1 MNFDTP
7 HKIIAVLNWDLLKT
21 DKWEVATPFGN
32 FLYIIIIDVV
42 LFVYEYYKVLNA
54 GLFVY
59 LKLDTSVKVLQ
70 GMIECPQL

>member
-1 MNFDTP
+1 MRSSYP
-7 HKIIAVLNWDLLKT
+7 V
-21 DKWEVATPFGN
+21 WELFAYYYN
-32 FLYIIIIDVV
+32 RCVV

-54 GLFVY
+54 ELFGF